1 MDLLWGRIGQFDLRR
16 LILSYRSQR
25 PIHHESHTPHPTQL
39 NLCTAGFQVI
49 KYVLRFQVPAEP
61 TTGLVTHLN
70 SSGWLTV
77 QSLNGAQR
85 PFPAKVIQRLTNCM
99 NELHLRCVLT
109 PLDSFFPRH
118 TALWLVP
125 DPVTLHK
132 NQHKGSKL
140 NLPAI
145 DAASRHELLSTQ
157 TSQLDAQLL

>member
-1 MDLLWGRIGQFDLRR
+1 MTTILSKADIEGIECITKLWRHVLRCNCATNQSQCNSGENEITIIYLYQQHWSSLLLRPFPLDLLWGRIGQFDLRR

-61 TTGLVTHLN
+61 TTGLVTDLN

-85 PFPAKVIQRLTNCM
+85 PFPAKGNSST
-99 NELHLRCVLT
+99 HK
-109 PLDSFFPRH
+109 LD
-118 TALWLVP
+118 
-125 DPVTLHK
+125 
-132 NQHKGSKL
+132 
-140 NLPAI
+140 
-145 DAASRHELLSTQ
+145 E
-157 TSQLDAQLL
+157 